1 MLAQGNGHPAAPVL
15 ELKDVTKSYPA
26 EPPVHALRGVDLV
39 IRRGEL
45 AAVVGPSGSGKST
58 LLHIM
63 GTLDRPTTGTV
74 RISGLD
80 VSQLTDRQ
88 IAALRA
94 GSIGFVFQQ
103 FHLAEH
109 QSALDNVADGLLYAG
124 LPARVR
130 RDQARQAL
138 ARVGLAHRAQAKP
151 TQLSGGE
158 RQRVAIARA
167 LAGDP
172 AIILADEPTGN
183 LDSTTGKTIV
193 GLLSDLHRQGSTI
206 VVITHN
212 LDLAAAL
219 PRQVEVLDGR
229 IRHDSGTAIPMAT
242 DSPPRDEGTTMTI
255 PDVTRNQPSGRAAP

>member
-1 MLAQGNGHPAAPVL
+1 M
-15 ELKDVTKSYPA
+15 
-26 EPPVHALRGVDLV
+26 
-39 IRRGEL
+39 
-45 AAVVGPSGSGKST
+45 
-58 LLHIM
+58 
-63 GTLDRPTTGTV
+63 
-74 RISGLD
+74 
-80 VSQLTDRQ
+80 
-88 IAALRA
+88 
-94 GSIGFVFQQ
+94 
-103 FHLAEH
+103 
-109 QSALDNVADGLLYAG
+109 
-124 LPARVR
+124 
-130 RDQARQAL
+130 
-138 ARVGLAHRAQAKP
+138 
-151 TQLSGGE
+151 
-158 RQRVAIARA
+158 AIARA